1 MNVLTSVAPLRY
13 PARELSGRG
22 WTPARLLAG
31 CLISLMWLP
40 VGFYAAG
47 AAGAGNPP
55 WLADLD
61 GWLYLAGLAL
71 GGVPLVWACGRLR
84 RMGYPGAAW
93 MAFGV
98 LAPATVMGSV
108 YVAPLGPL
116 WVAALCRGSELAG
129 LVALRAGMSRPSHA
143 AAEFTAHR
151 VMKMVG
157 SVRFLRVT
165 ASLVEFVADCRE

>member
-40 VGFYAAG
+40 VGFYAVG
-47 AAGAGNPP
+47 AAGAGGPP

-61 GWLYLAGLAL
+61 GWLYLAGLAPS
-71 GGVPLVWACGRLR
+71 GIPLVWACGRLR

-116 WVAALCRGSELAG
+116 WVAAC
-129 LVALRAGMSRPSHA
+129 A
-143 AAEFTAHR
+143 A
-151 VMKMVG
+151 V
-157 SVRFLRVT
+157 
-165 ASLVEFVADCRE
+165 ASLPAWLPYGLGCLDRRTRRRNSRRIA